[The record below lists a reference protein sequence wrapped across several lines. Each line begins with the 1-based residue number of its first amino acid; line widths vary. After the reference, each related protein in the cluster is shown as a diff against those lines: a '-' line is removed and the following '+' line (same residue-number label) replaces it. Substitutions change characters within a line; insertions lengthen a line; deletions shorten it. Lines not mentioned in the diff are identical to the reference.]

1 MDIEQLISLY
11 IDGQLDEMQIEQLKS
26 QLEQNDEYKAEF
38 YQLLDV
44 VDSLKSLPQQQLP
57 QNFHTEIMNKI
68 KDNSKNISETK
79 INKKSKIL
87 NFIPKKIIKISSLAV
102 AACFIFVSI
111 GIFYNTILNNGNT
124 AQNYSQDAMPARSMQ
139 QMQLEAETSA
149 SSFSYQNENTVG
161 IAMDSSVENY
171 ADQEKKENVSDKKII
186 KTAHL
191 SIQVYDFDST
201 VENLKQITQQYGGYI
216 ENSSSDIIYND
227 NENDIMLKSGNMVLR
242 VPAQNYNY
250 VIDYVS
256 QTGKIVGNYEQGED
270 ISADYIDTESMLN
283 AKELEKER
291 LMQLIEKADNV
302 NDLILLEERLSQ
314 VSGEIDSYNS
324 RIKNWDRLVQFSTIS
339 INIEQIR
346 EESKI
351 NAISPNLNTRMKTG
365 FVSSINNI
373 KQLAENLLVWTA
385 QSIPVIIII
394 AIFCILAYVVFLV
407 SKKLAGKL
415 KNKKL

>member
-11 IDGQLDEMQIEQLKS
+11 IDGQLDEVQIEQLKS

-38 YQLLDV
+38 YQLLDI

-57 QNFHTEIMNKI
+57 QNFHAEIINKI
-68 KDNSKNISETK
+68 KEDSKNISETK

-87 NFIPKKIIKISSLAV
+87 NLIPKKIVKISSLAI
-102 AACFIFVSI
+102 AACFIFISI

-124 AQNYSQDAMPARSMQ
+124 AQNYSQDAMPVRSMP

-149 SSFSYQNENTVG
+149 SSFSYQNENTFG
-161 IAMDSSVENY
+161 IATDDSVENY
-171 ADQEKKENVSDKKII
+171 AKQEEKESASSKKII
-186 KTAHL
+186 KTAQL

-227 NENDIMLKSGNMVLR
+227 NENDIMLKSGSMVLR
-242 VPAQNYNY
+242 VPAQNYND

-339 INIEQIR
+339 INIEQIK

-365 FVSSINNI
+365 FISSINNI
-373 KQLAENLLVWTA
+373 KQLTENLLVWTA
-385 QSIPVIIII
+385 QSIPVIIVI
-394 AIFCILAYVVFLV
+394 AIFCILAYALFLV
-407 SKKLAGKL
+407 SKKLIRKL
-415 KNKKL
+415 KNKKI